1 MASKIE
7 GLPQI
12 TRKLAER
19 IEAGIM
25 DMNARLDDGGGMTGE
40 QILQGELIFITEAYA
55 AAIVRLEI
63 KLDKLAEL
71 CGYDIQLMTDDET

>member
-1 MASKIE
+1 MASKFE
-7 GLPQI
+7 ELSPI

-19 IEAGIM
+19 LETSIM
-25 DMNARLDDGGGMTGE
+25 DMNARLADGDGMTGE
-40 QILQGELIFITEAYA
+40 QILQCELAFTTEAIG

-63 KLDKLAEL
+63 KLDTLAEL